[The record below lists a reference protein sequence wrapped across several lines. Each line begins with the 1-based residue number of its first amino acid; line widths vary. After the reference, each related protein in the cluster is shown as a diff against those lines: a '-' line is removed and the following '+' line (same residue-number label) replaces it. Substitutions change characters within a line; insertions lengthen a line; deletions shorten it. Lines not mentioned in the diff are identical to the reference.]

1 MKVNVKY
8 NKNMSFIGENEAGH
22 QTMFDTSSA
31 GGEYKA
37 ATPMEILLEAAAAC
51 SALDV
56 VAMLNKRKKNIIDFN
71 IEVLGEKRE
80 EHPNIYNKVHMK
92 YTLIS
97 PDVEE
102 SELERAISLS
112 QEKYC
117 SVSATIKLAGADVT
131 YEYEI
136 KKS

>member
-22 QTMFDTSSA
+22 KTMFDTASA
-31 GGEYKA
+31 GGDYQA

-51 SALDV
+51 SAIDV
-56 VAMLNKRKKNIIDFN
+56 IAMLNKRRKTITDFN
-71 IEVLGEKRE
+71 IEVTGEKRE

-97 PDVEE
+97 PDTEE

-112 QEKYC
+112 QDKYC

>member
-8 NKNMSFIGENEAGH
+8 NKNMSFIGENESGH
-22 QTMFDTSSA
+22 KTMFDTASE
-31 GGEYKA
+31 GGKYEN

-51 SALDV
+51 SGIDV
-56 VAMLNKRKKNIIDFN
+56 VSMLNKRRKTIIDMK
-71 IEVLGEKRE
+71 IEVKGEKRE
-80 EHPNIYNKVHMK
+80 ERPTIFKKVEMI

-102 SELERAISLS
+102 AELERAISLS
-112 QEKYC
+112 HEKYC
-117 SVSATIKLAGADVT
+117 SVSATLKLAGADVT
-131 YEYEI
+131 YSYKI

>member
-22 QTMFDTSSA
+22 KTMFDSSSA

-37 ATPMEILLEAAAAC
+37 ATPMQILLEAAAAC
-51 SALDV
+51 TAIDV
-56 VAMLNKRKKNIIDFN
+56 VAMLNKRKKKITDFN
-71 IEVLGEKRE
+71 IEVSGEKRE
-80 EHPNIYNKVHMK
+80 EYPTIFNKVHMK
-92 YTLIS
+92 YILVS
-97 PDVEE
+97 PDIEE
-102 SELERAISLS
+102 TELVRAISLS

-117 SVSATIKLAGADVT
+117 SVTATLKLAGAAVT

>member
-22 QTMFDTSSA
+22 KTMFDTSA
-31 GGEYKA
+31 VGGDFEA
-37 ATPMEILLEAAAAC
+37 ATPMEIMLEAAAAC
-51 SALDV
+51 SAIDV
-56 VAMLNKRKKNIIDFN
+56 VAMLKKRKKTITDFN
-71 IEVLGEKRE
+71 IEVNGVKRE
-80 EHPNIYNKVHMK
+80 EHPNIYTKVHMK
-92 YTLIS
+92 YTLVS
-97 PDVEE
+97 PDTEE

-112 QEKYC
+112 QDKYC

>member
-1 MKVNVKY
+1 MNVNVKY

-22 QTMFDTSSA
+22 KTMFDTSSA
-31 GGEYKA
+31 GGEYQD

-51 SALDV
+51 SAIDV
-56 VAMLNKRKKNIIDFN
+56 VSMLNKRKKTITDFN
-71 IEVLGEKRE
+71 IEVNAEKRD
-80 EHPNIYNKVHMK
+80 EHPKIYTKVHMK
-92 YTLIS
+92 YTLVS

-102 SELERAISLS
+102 NELERSISLS

-117 SVSATIKLAGADVT
+117 SVSATLKLAGADVT

>member
-8 NKNMSFIGENEAGH
+8 NKNMSFIGENETGH
-22 QTMFDTSSA
+22 KTMFDSSA
-31 GGEYKA
+31 AGGDYEA
-37 ATPMEILLEAAAAC
+37 ATPMEIMLEAAAAC
-51 SALDV
+51 SAIDV
-56 VAMLNKRKKNIIDFN
+56 VAMLKKRKKTITDFN
-71 IEVLGEKRE
+71 IEVNGEKRE

-97 PDVEE
+97 PDTEE

-112 QEKYC
+112 QDKYC

>member
-1 MKVNVKY
+1 M
-8 NKNMSFIGENEAGH
+8 I
-22 QTMFDTSSA
+22 
-31 GGEYKA
+31 
-37 ATPMEILLEAAAAC
+37 
-51 SALDV
+51 
-56 VAMLNKRKKNIIDFN
+56 
-71 IEVLGEKRE
+71 
-80 EHPNIYNKVHMK
+80 

-131 YEYEI
+131 YEYII

>member
-1 MKVNVKY
+1 MKVNVKF

-22 QTMFDTSSA
+22 KTMFDTSSA
-31 GGEYKA
+31 GGDYEA
-37 ATPMEILLEAAAAC
+37 ATPMEIMLEASAAC
-51 SALDV
+51 SGIDV
-56 VAMLNKRKKNIIDFN
+56 VSMLSKRKKTITDFN
-71 IEVLGEKRE
+71 IEVTGEKRE

-92 YTLIS
+92 YTLTS
-97 PDVEE
+97 PDIEE

-112 QEKYC
+112 QDKYC
-117 SVSATIKLAGADVT
+117 SVSATLKLAGAYVT

>member
-1 MKVNVKY
+1 MKVNIKY
-8 NKNMSFIGENEAGH
+8 NKNMSFTGENEAGH
-22 QTMFDTSSA
+22 KTMFDTSSA
-31 GGEYKA
+31 GGDYES

-51 SALDV
+51 SAIDV
-56 VAMLNKRKKNIIDFN
+56 VSMLNKRKKTITDFK
-71 IEVLGEKRE
+71 IEVDGEKRD
-80 EHPNIYNKVHMK
+80 EHPKIYTKVHMK

-97 PDVEE
+97 PDTQE

-117 SVSATIKLAGADVT
+117 SVSATLKLAGADVT